1 MRTWTTPLLLIAVIS
16 STAQDDRQQLLTELN
31 MLYRGEVK
39 FRIDK
44 EDRLVADFFDAS
56 GHFRQDA
63 VYIEFLDSTGF
74 RFNAEEN
81 AVVMNCNAANANCIE
96 KEIFKL
102 NVIRHTGRSNFP
114 VPAGDDEGRNT
125 ITVLGRL
132 VGSAQAYIARVAAE
146 THARPVRKK

>member
-1 MRTWTTPLLLIAVIS
+1 MRIWTTPLLLIAVVPS
-16 STAQDDRQQLLTELN
+16 NAQDQRQPLLAELN
-31 MLYRGEVK
+31 TLYRGEVK

-44 EDRLVADFFDAS
+44 DDRLVADFFDAS

-63 VYIEFLDSTGF
+63 VYIEYLDSTGF

-114 VPAGDDEGRNT
+114 VPRGDSEGRNT
-125 ITVLGRL
+125 ITTLGRL
-132 VGSAQAYIARVAAE
+132 VGQVQVEMARVAAE
-146 THARPVRKK
+146 THARPMRKK